1 MKQLRKMDE
10 RGYSFLFVFLTII
23 LVTVLGLSIIKIANN
38 TLKTSAHER
47 DDQSIYYIA
56 EAGLNYGRAH
66 FNLSLDTAFAQAD
79 INYHLAKIAYEQQPV
94 GDPPN
99 YKSLLLDELRLLGYP
114 TDLNSSVTLDN
125 TMTNLNQQPFKKPIF
140 EEQFGQSPEANVYI
154 TLKNDK
160 EDQLQYEMESTGL
173 FKNTAI
179 TRTLQQYITISL
191 EFADIEIPDGSGSNG
206 NGGTNEGNGSSN
218 GGHFSPKEYAVQT
231 KGNIIVTGGG
241 KITGNVASAD
251 GIIRLGGGAS
261 ISGSIGTSLDRF
273 EIEHSGLDKY
283 KNQVNGSKNFPENV
297 LAPFPSDRMDTLSQ
311 LKYPANEEAAKD
323 QWNKTNIIHNGN
335 FQADNWIANNY
346 TLNLTGDTHFKQ
358 FKVDQNNAITINVG
372 NSDKDLY
379 IENLDIIQGHIKIIG
394 TGKLNIYVKNTFN
407 IKGSF
412 NTGGDLSQV
421 NFLYSGTTP
430 LTLSNETQIVGS
442 LYAKEA
448 DLTFSG
454 GVGIKGNIFTGG
466 QNVTFNGGFNSTSQ
480 YIIAP
485 NATIKVQGGA
495 NIKGAIV
502 ADNILVDGGGNITFG
517 ESVVPP
523 ENGGGSTNPGENP
536 NPGNPS
542 PPNKHIT
549 EESILEK

>member
-10 RGYSFLFVFLTII
+10 GGYSFLFVFLTII

-66 FNLSLDTAFAQAD
+66 FNLSLDTALSQAD
-79 INYHLAKIAYEQQPV
+79 VQYLAAKTAYEQKLV
-94 GDPPN
+94 VELPN
-99 YKSLLLDELRLLGYP
+99 YKTFLMDELSLLGYP
-114 TDLNSSVTLDN
+114 TDLNSTVTLDN
-125 TMTNLNQQPFKKPIF
+125 TMTNLSLPPFKKPIF
-140 EEQFGQSPEANVYI
+140 EEQFGKSPEANVYI
-154 TLKNDK
+154 TFINDN
-160 EDQLQYEMESTGL
+160 EDQLQYEIESTGL
-173 FKNTAI
+173 FKNTS
-179 TRTLQQYITISL
+179 TSRTLQQNITINL
-191 EFADIEIPDGSGSNG
+191 EFEDIDIPDGSDSNG
-206 NGGTNEGNGSSN
+206 NGGTNEGNGGSS

-231 KGNIIVTGGG
+231 KGNIIINGGG
-241 KITGNVASAD
+241 QIDGNVASAD
-251 GIIRLGGGAS
+251 GIIRLAGGAS
-261 ISGSIGTSLDRF
+261 ITGSIGTSLDRF

-283 KNQVNGSKNFPENV
+283 KNQVIGSKTFPADV

-311 LKYPANEEAAKD
+311 LKYPANEEVAKD

-379 IENLDIIQGHIKIIG
+379 IESLDIMQGHIKIIG

-430 LTLSNETQIVGS
+430 LKLSNETQIVGS

-448 DLTFSG
+448 DLTFTG

-485 NATIKVQGGA
+485 NATVRVQGGA
-495 NIKGAIV
+495 KIKGAIV
-502 ADNILVDGGGNITFG
+502 ADNILVDGGGHITFG

-523 ENGGGSTNPGENP
+523 ENGGGSTNPGGTP
-536 NPGNPS
+536 NPVQPS
-542 PPNKHIT
+542 PPNKHII